1 MMHKHLTLAGVLL
14 VAAGCP
20 SSEPADET
28 MSAGSGGI
36 DSLSGTGTETSDPS
50 TTSTTS
56 ATDPDGSGGSS
67 STGDELNCGE
77 EEFVLEAV
85 PPNVVLVLDKSG
97 SMVFNSWDADNDPMT
112 EEETRWRSLHD
123 VVSFVVGSFEAEI
136 NFGAVL
142 FPSTAA
148 IEELGAGACIV
159 NAEPEVPVA
168 SNNADGVLDGI
179 PSAGATSTIIGA
191 TPATAGIQTAL
202 THLKTLDENID
213 RFMILITDGAA
224 NCGADADTTEC
235 PGPGCGLME
244 VYDGNLPTVV
254 GDAFT
259 VDGVPTFVIGIDIL
273 DDLVG
278 EDPNDGQVAANTFT
292 ELNTVAEAGGR
303 AREGDE
309 KFFNATN
316 EIELQDALSEIAGQ
330 VVSCTIPLSEEPT
343 DPDFVRD
350 RDRRHALRADRG
362 LRDRGRLDVPQPR
375 GTLRRDSAL
384 RCCLRCA
391 RRQRRA
397 GRDLRLPASRLS
409 PARSPRPRR
418 DATAA
423 FLHGTVAV
431 SSCWRGRRAGH

>member
-1 MMHKHLTLAGVLL
+1 MHRHLTLAGVLL
-14 VAAGCP
+14 MAAGCP
-20 SSEPADET
+20 SSDPAEEMT
-28 MSAGSGGI
+28 TEGSGGI
-36 DSLSGTGTETSDPS
+36 DSLSGSGTDTPDPS
-50 TTSTTS
+50 TTSTTGS
-56 ATDPDGSGGSS
+56 TDPDGSADSS
-67 STGDELNCGE
+67 STGELNCGE

-97 SMVFNSWDADNDPMT
+97 SMVFNSWDADLDPET
-112 EEETRWRSLHD
+112 PAETRWRSLHD
-123 VVSFVVGSFEAEI
+123 VVSFVVDSFDNEI

-159 NAEPEVPVA
+159 SSEPEVPVA
-168 SNNADGVLDGI
+168 ATNADAVLGGI
-179 PSAGATSTIIGA
+179 PGANATSTIIGA
-191 TPATAGIQTAL
+191 TPATSGIETAL

-224 NCGADADTTEC
+224 NCGADADTTDC

-244 VYDGNLPTVV
+244 VYDSNLPTVV

-273 DDLVG
+273 NDLVG

-316 EIELQDALSEIAGQ
+316 EIELQDALAEIAGQ

-343 DPDFVRD
+343 APDFVEIEIGGMLLERIED
-350 RDRRHALRADRG
+350 CETEDGWTYLNPEGPYDAIQLCGAACDALAESG
-362 LRDRGRLDVPQPR
+362 EL
-375 GTLRRDSAL
+375 
-384 RCCLRCA
+384 
-391 RRQRRA
+391 
-397 GRDLRLPASRLS
+397 
-409 PARSPRPRR
+409 
-418 DATAA
+418 DAT
-423 FLHGTVAV
+423 FG
-431 SSCWRGRRAGH
+431 CPPPG

>member
-343 DPDFVRD
+343 DPDFVEIEIGGMLYERIED
-350 RDRRHALRADRG
+350 CETEDGWTYLNPEGPFDAIQLCGAACDALADSG
-362 LRDRGRLDVPQPR
+362 EL
-375 GTLRRDSAL
+375 
-384 RCCLRCA
+384 
-391 RRQRRA
+391 
-397 GRDLRLPASRLS
+397 
-409 PARSPRPRR
+409 
-418 DATAA
+418 DAT
-423 FLHGTVAV
+423 FG
-431 SSCWRGRRAGH
+431 CPPPG